1 MKKKILAIILSSII
15 ALSLP
20 TAMIAEAY
28 DILPVDVGNYHRYNN
43 KKKSSSSRSRSRS
56 SSRSS
61 SRSRSSSSSKNSKP
75 DSSSSRSYSNYS
87 GSVSKSSKSSIDLS
101 NPEDIVI
108 TVGAIIFII
117 VLILFFT
124 KTCKG
129 KKKKSENNSNKIIPY
144 DFTPQIAGF
153 IQQNDTNFNAGQFL
167 EWSKNIFVTLQTAWT
182 QRDWEKIRTLE
193 KEELFEQHNTQLQE
207 YIRLG
212 RINVIDEI
220 KVLDAYLHKLVID
233 ENFENLI
240 VSLRA
245 TMLDYIIDE
254 KTKKAIIGNKKS
266 YFDTIYMLT
275 FTRRKGVKTNIVNGF
290 VANICPHCGAT
301 VNSASSGKCEY
312 CGSIIHTDEFN
323 WVLSNLESVDVNFVN
338 DNRGIVFLD
347 GTNQY

>member
-1 MKKKILAIILSSII
+1 MKKIQKKILVVILSAIVAFSM
-15 ALSLP
+15 P
-20 TAMIAEAY
+20 TALAVDAY
-28 DILPVDVGNYHRYNN
+28 YNLPLDTGNHHRY
-43 KKKSSSSRSRSRS
+43 SGGSRSRSRS
-56 SSRSS
+56 RSNSRSR
-61 SRSRSSSSSKNSKP
+61 SRSYSSSGRSSSSSG
-75 DSSSSRSYSNYS
+75 SSE
-87 GSVSKSSKSSIDLS
+87 IDQK
-101 NPEDIVI
+101 
-108 TVGAIIFII
+108 TAIILVIAFLVIFVSVFGLII
-117 VLILFFT
+117 WCV
-124 KTCKG
+124 KQPD
-129 KKKKSENNSNKIIPY
+129 KKSKKYKNIPPMFPY
-144 DFTPQIAGF
+144 NATEQITEF
-153 IQQNDTNFNAGQFL
+153 IKQNDENFDTEQFL
-167 EWSKNIFVTLQTAWT
+167 LWAKNIFITIQTAWA
-182 QRDWEKIRTLE
+182 QRDWEKIRTIE

-233 ENFENLI
+233 ENFEHLI

-323 WVLSNLESVDVNFVN
+323 WVLSNLESVDEHFV
-338 DNRGIVFLD
+338 DDTRGIIFS
-347 GTNQY
+347 NN

>member
-1 MKKKILAIILSSII
+1 MVIAFLVIFVSVFGLIIWCVKQ
-15 ALSLP
+15 P
-20 TAMIAEAY
+20 
-28 DILPVDVGNYHRYNN
+28 D
-43 KKKSSSSRSRSRS
+43 KKSKKY
-56 SSRSS
+56 
-61 SRSRSSSSSKNSKP
+61 KNIP
-75 DSSSSRSYSNYS
+75 PMFPYNAT
-87 GSVSKSSKSSIDLS
+87 
-101 NPEDIVI
+101 EQI
-108 TVGAIIFII
+108 TEFI
-117 VLILFFT
+117 
-124 KTCKG
+124 K
-129 KKKKSENNSNKIIPY
+129 
-144 DFTPQIAGF
+144 
-153 IQQNDTNFNAGQFL
+153 QNDENFDTEQFL
-167 EWSKNIFVTLQTAWT
+167 LWAKNIFITIQTAWA
-182 QRDWEKIRTLE
+182 QRDWEKIRTIE

-233 ENFENLI
+233 ENFEHLI